1 MAKLQVVNGV
11 FTVEIYRGDTSDIF
25 IDRIRTE
32 VEGVDQPVN
41 LAELYSDMRFQ
52 IRRGSSQKVLFSASY
67 MEGSIQF
74 VSDSDNN
81 ENSAILIPITDEV
94 ASGLLT
100 GLLKADLKAIFA
112 DGTAKTFKTE
122 QGNQTWKIIVK
133 EDYTR

>member
-52 IRRGSSQKVLFSASY
+52 IRRGASQKVLFSASY

-74 VSDSDNN
+74 VYDSDNN